1 MWLLSLAN
9 SDVELLGKRI
19 ASSRLLWTPNRGE
32 AFVVSLVVD
41 ILAANFINDI
51 HAASFVVDI
60 LAANSI
66 NILALGQNSKAFIRA
81 AAAANIFLIT
91 TLSKYFS
98 G

>member
-1 MWLLSLAN
+1 MWLLSLVN

-32 AFVVSLVVD
+32 AFVVSLVLD
-41 ILAANFINDI
+41 ILPANF
-51 HAASFVVDI
+51 
-60 LAANSI
+60 I

-81 AAAANIFLIT
+81 AAVANIFLIK

>member
-1 MWLLSLAN
+1 MWLLSLVN
-9 SDVELLGKRI
+9 SDVELLEKRI

-32 AFVVSLVVD
+32 AFVVSLVLD
-41 ILAANFINDI
+41 ILPANF
-51 HAASFVVDI
+51 
-60 LAANSI
+60 I

-81 AAAANIFLIT
+81 AAVANIFLIK

>member
-1 MWLLSLAN
+1 MWLLSHLVN

-32 AFVVSLVVD
+32 GFVVSLVLD

-60 LAANSI
+60 HAANFI

-81 AAAANIFLIT
+81 AAVANIF
-91 TLSKYFS
+91 
-98 G
+98 

>member
-1 MWLLSLAN
+1 MWLLSHLVN

-32 AFVVSLVVD
+32 GFVVSLVLD
-41 ILAANFINDI
+41 ILPANFIK
-51 HAASFVVDI
+51 
-60 LAANSI
+60 
-66 NILALGQNSKAFIRA
+66 ILALGQNLHEGH
-81 AAAANIFLIT
+81 ANCKHLLIK

>member
-1 MWLLSLAN
+1 MWLLSHLVN

-32 AFVVSLVVD
+32 AFAASLV
-41 ILAANFINDI
+41 L
-51 HAASFVVDI
+51 DI

-81 AAAANIFLIT
+81 TPIANIF
-91 TLSKYFS
+91 
-98 G
+98 

>member
-1 MWLLSLAN
+1 MWLLSLVN

-41 ILAANFINDI
+41 ILAAN
-51 HAASFVVDI
+51 
-60 LAANSI
+60 LI
-66 NILALGQNSKAFIRA
+66 NILALGQSSKAFIRA
-81 AAAANIFLIT
+81 TPIANL
-91 TLSKYFS
+91 LEHFS